1 MDLSM
6 FAQKKNKEVLPTN
19 SLACQSSSLI
29 SNYSLYKLLIFS
41 LNELT
46 INFHKGG
53 GEAGAV
59 WVVCCL
65 FFSWLFFCWFPG
77 CSSAGSG
84 SCYSVGCSSDSS
96 SSAVFSSVED
106 LLQWI
111 ICIGSSACGSSVCC
125 SCASCSC
132 AGYSCAGF
140 SSASCSSALVFCY
153 FLSPGRSCAVFN
165 LASICFSFL
174 CFWLINPTFWF
185 HNLN

>member
-46 INFHKGG
+46 INVHKGG
-53 GEAGAV
+53 GGGCCRSGKILLLLFV
-59 WVVCCL
+59 LFLVVL
-65 FFSWLFFCWFPG
+65 LLVPWLFFCWFPG

-84 SCYSVGCSSDSS
+84 SCYS
-96 SSAVFSSVED
+96 
-106 LLQWI
+106 
-111 ICIGSSACGSSVCC
+111 
-125 SCASCSC
+125 

-140 SSASCSSALVFCY
+140 SSALVFCY